1 MRFDIRPVA
10 IPAVSGLV
18 LTAGVKSYQ
27 LTWEHLPY
35 SVEVWAATTNNRA
48 SATLLATV
56 SNNTYTH
63 ITNGVQYFYWVIT
76 LDALDIQTGVWN
88 PASSTGGLTQQPSS
102 TGRLMIA
109 SSSAQWSVG
118 PTGLAINENIILTA
132 NLIGGLSGFVTWTK
146 TGAGTIPP
154 NAGSTNNW
162 MIYAADQSADENT
175 YTATLSYGGVVY
187 SDSIS
192 INRVRDGAQGDTGD
206 TGQTGSMVG
215 YGTAYGISST
225 VWSDSIANRVIS
237 NMLLGESITSTLAA
251 STHLLPGDTVTLSNG
266 TTFAKT
272 RFWDGGSW
280 VDLGTV
286 IDGNLLVHG
295 SVTADKIT
303 AGAISTG
310 YNANARINIGNT
322 TFIGTIKSPL
332 HVSKLVAEPGQT
344 LISAQNTKDTSVAIW
359 GSSIYTGGNAVSGTW
374 HASQADA
381 DAGKWSL
388 LGVLGSEI
396 FGAAVVG
403 HVHANTT
410 KFGGNFRYFST
421 ESTSG
426 SPVVQSQVQLAGV
439 VGASP
444 RAIIATGK
452 VQLFGPGSSLIL
464 NTSEGTPGQVL
475 TSAGSGATPT
485 WTTPSGGGGTAL
497 TYGDLQTVTSGTTGS
512 ALKLKAT
519 FQVTDITVPS
529 SGLGVELA
537 FDTNGAAGYANT
549 SYLMSYNR
557 ETTTPLPLR
566 VLASTF
572 TIANATAID
581 FSVAPTCPTPAT
593 AENSTKLATTGYVK
607 AQGYTTNAGTVT
619 SFSFT
624 TGNGI
629 TGSVSNA
636 STTPALA
643 LSLGAVTGTS
653 FNGIT
658 GLLAAG
664 VGNNGS
670 ATTAARSDH
679 VHAASTF
686 TYAGLQSV
694 TSGATG
700 SALGLTTTFQVTGL
714 NVPTSGNGVELIYD
728 SNGAAGYATTS
739 YLMSVSRPA
748 ATLLPLRIHGSTVT
762 FNVNPVCP
770 TPATSDN
777 NTNIATTAYVK
788 AQGYTG
794 NTGTVTSFS
803 FTTGNGISGSVSNP
817 TTTPALSLTLGAL
830 TGTSFN
836 SITGLSSTT
845 PSAPGTTAIGN
856 ATTAARADHVHALQ
870 TTLNGYKCFG
880 GSGITDAS
888 GNLTI
893 TFPSAFT
900 SSTSFG
906 FSAISTTNIYVVVTS
921 AAAGSVTIQAQSRS
935 AGTGVAGAAIRW
947 TAVGT

>member
-63 ITNGVQYFYWVIT
+63 ITDGVQYFYWVIT

-146 TGAGTIPP
+146 TGAGTVPP

-187 SDSIS
+187 SDSIAIS
-192 INRVRDGAQGDTGD
+192 RVRDGAKGDTGD

-237 NMLLGESITSTLAA
+237 NMLLGESLTTVLAA
-251 STHLLPGDTVTLSNG
+251 NTHLLPGDTVTLSNG
-266 TTFAKT
+266 TDFAKT
-272 RFWDGGSW
+272 RFWDGGGW

-322 TFIGTIKSPL
+322 TFIGSIKSPL
-332 HVSKLVAEPGQT
+332 HVSKVVAEPSQT
-344 LISAQNTKDTSVAIW
+344 LISAQNTKDDSVAIW

-381 DAGKWSL
+381 DAGNWTL
-388 LGVLGSEI
+388 AGVLGSSV

-403 HVHANTT
+403 HAYADSS

-421 ESTSG
+421 VSSSG

-452 VQLFGPGSSLIL
+452 VQLFGTGSSLIL
-464 NTSEGTPGQVL
+464 NTSEGTAGQVL

-485 WTTPSGGGGTAL
+485 WTTPSGGGEAL
-497 TYGDLQTVTSGTTGS
+497 TYAGLQTVTSGTTGS
-512 ALKLKAT
+512 ALSLSTSFRAT
-519 FQVTDITVPS
+519 GLNTPA
-529 SGLGVELA
+529 SGAGIELA
-537 FDTNGAAGYANT
+537 YQSNVGWLISYDRTAAAYRSLNIQASSAEFNCPVT
-549 SYLMSYNR
+549 C
-557 ETTTPLPLR
+557 TTP
-566 VLASTF
+566 STATNNT
-572 TIANATAID
+572 TIATTA
-581 FSVAPTCPTPAT
+581 
-593 AENSTKLATTGYVK
+593 YVK
-607 AQGYTTNAGTVT
+607 AQGYTANTGTVT
-619 SFSFT
+619 GFSFT

-629 TGSVSNA
+629 TGSVATA
-636 STTPALA
+636 STTPALS
-643 LSLGAVTGTS
+643 LTLGAVTGTS
-653 FNGIT
+653 FNGVT
-658 GLLAAG
+658 GLSSATPAALG
-664 VGNNGS
+664 TAAVGT
-670 ATTAARSDH
+670 ATTAARADH
-679 VHAASTF
+679 VHAASTS
-686 TYAGLQSV
+686 YAAVQTALAG
-694 TSGATG
+694 TTG
-700 SALGLTTTFQVTGL
+700 SALNLTTTFRATGL
-714 NVPTSGNGVELIYD
+714 NAPASGSGLEIAYSGGLGWIQSYNRT
-728 SNGAAGYATTS
+728 GAAFTS
-739 YLMSVSRPA
+739 LNINASS
-748 ATLLPLRIHGSTVT
+748 VT
-762 FNVNPVCP
+762 FNCAV
-770 TPATSDN
+770 
-777 NTNIATTAYVK
+777 
-788 AQGYTG
+788 
-794 NTGTVTSFS
+794 
-803 FTTGNGISGSVSNP
+803 
-817 TTTPALSLTLGAL
+817 

-845 PSAPGTTAIGN
+845 PSAPGTAAIGN

-880 GSGITDAS
+880 GSGTTDAS

-900 SSTSFG
+900 SSASFG
-906 FSAISTTNIYVVVTS
+906 FSAVSTTNIYVVVTS

-935 AGTGVAGAAIRW
+935 AGTGVASASIRW

>member
-146 TGAGTIPP
+146 TGAGTVPP

-187 SDSIS
+187 SDSIAIS
-192 INRVRDGAQGDTGD
+192 RVRDGAKGDTGD

-237 NMLLGESITSTLAA
+237 NMLLGESLTTALAA
-251 STHLLPGDTVTLSNG
+251 NTHLLPGDTVTLSNG
-266 TTFAKT
+266 TDFAKT
-272 RFWDGGSW
+272 RFWDGGGW

-303 AGAISTG
+303 AGAITTG

-322 TFIGTIKSPL
+322 TFIGSIKSPL
-332 HVSKLVAEPGQT
+332 HVSKVVAEPSQT
-344 LISAQNTKDTSVAIW
+344 LISAQNTKDDSVSIW
-359 GSSIYTGGNAVSGTW
+359 GSSVYAGGNAVSGTW

-381 DAGKWSL
+381 DAGKWTL
-388 LGVLGSEI
+388 VGVLGSSV

-403 HVHANTT
+403 HAYADSS

-421 ESTSG
+421 VSSSG

-557 ETTTPLPLR
+557 GTTTPLPLR

-679 VHAASTF
+679 VHAASTS
-686 TYAGLQSV
+686 YAAVQTALAG
-694 TSGATG
+694 TTG
-700 SALGLTTTFQVTGL
+700 SALNLTTTFRATGVTL
-714 NVPTSGNGVELIYD
+714 PASGAGIEIAYSAGAGFISAYD
-728 SNGAAGYATTS
+728 RTGAAYRPMVIDSSLTELKYAGTVKLT
-739 YLMSVSRPA
+739 
-748 ATLLPLRIHGSTVT
+748 IGSTVT
-762 FNVNPVCP
+762 AT
-770 TPATSDN
+770 TPAASDN
-777 NTNIATTAYVK
+777 STTLATTAYVK
-788 AQGYTG
+788 SLLA
-794 NTGTVTSFS
+794 SA
-803 FTTGNGISGSVSNP
+803 
-817 TTTPALSLTLGAL
+817 TPAALG
-830 TGTSFN
+830 
-836 SITGLSSTT
+836 
-845 PSAPGTTAIGN
+845 TAAVGN
-856 ATTAARADHVHALQ
+856 ATDFARSNHVHAAP
-870 TTLNGYKCFG
+870 TTINGYKCYG
-880 GSGITDAS
+880 GSGTTDAS

-906 FSAISTTNIYVVVTS
+906 FSAISTNNIYVVVTS

-935 AGTGVAGAAIRW
+935 AGTGVASAGIRW
-947 TAVGT
+947 TAVGN